1 MSLAGTSSPQAT
13 APAASGEQAW
23 SEAAWA
29 AALLAVDPAG
39 LGGVWVRAA
48 AGPVR
53 ERWTAQLQ
61 QLLAPGAPVRRLPV
75 HIADER
81 LLGGLDLAA
90 TLQAGRPV
98 AQRGLLAEADGG
110 LVLVPMAERLAA
122 GTAARLATALDTH
135 VVGFERDGLGGRWP
149 CRLAVVALDE
159 GQGDDPAPAA
169 TLTERL
175 ALRVD
180 LGALSLREAGEPA
193 ATPAQVQ
200 QARARLA
207 QVEVPELM
215 VRALCAAALQLGVDS
230 LRASVAAVRAARA
243 AAALAGRLQAGQDDA
258 RLAVA
263 LVLGPRAT
271 RLPAP
276 AEEPQ
281 DAAPPPPPPAPPP
294 ADASAQP
301 PCESDPPDGGALEEL
316 LVAAAQAVVSERWLA
331 ALRARERA
339 HAGGRV
345 GELSATP
352 RGGRPMGARAGVP
365 RDGARLNLMDTLR
378 AAAPWQPLRR
388 REAAQAACTPE
399 EAAVPARALGA
410 RPAGARLRV
419 RASDLRVSRLQQRAA
434 TATVFILDASGSSA
448 LHRLAEAKGAINL
461 LLADCYV
468 RRDQV
473 GVIAF
478 RGARAEVLLEPTRSL
493 VRARR
498 SLAALPGGGGTPLAS
513 ALEAA
518 LRMAG
523 QVRRAGT
530 APVLVL
536 LTDGRANIARNGEPG
551 RAAAEADALAA
562 ARLLRAQAL
571 TSLLVD
577 TSPQPAPAARRLA
590 IEMGA
595 TYRALPHAGAAEL
608 SAAVKAL
615 PRPSP

>member
-1 MSLAGTSSPQAT
+1 MNGLNAAPSAAA
-13 APAASGEQAW
+13 APADTGSEGAAW
-23 SEAAWA
+23 SDASRA

-39 LGGVWVRAA
+39 LGGIWLRAG

-53 ERWTAQLQ
+53 DRWTAQLLH
-61 QLLAPGAPVRRLPV
+61 LLPAGTPVRRLPV
-75 HIADER
+75 HIADDR

-90 TLQAGRPV
+90 TLHAGHPV

-110 LVLVPMAERLAA
+110 LVLVPMAERLGT
-122 GTAARLATALDTH
+122 GTAARLASALDERA
-135 VVGFERDGLGGRWP
+135 VGFERDGASRRWP
-149 CRLAVVALDE
+149 SRLAVVALDE
-159 GQGDDPAPAA
+159 GQGEDPPPPAA
-169 TLTERL
+169 LTDRLGLRADLAAL
-175 ALRVD
+175 ALRQT
-180 LGALSLREAGEPA
+180 GEPA
-193 ATPAQVQ
+193 ATPAEV
-200 QARARLA
+200 ARARERLSG
-207 QVEVPELM
+207 VEVPEPM
-215 VRALCAAALQLGVDS
+215 VRALCAAACQLGVDS

-243 AAALAGRLQAGQDDA
+243 AAALAGRPQADEDDA
-258 RLAVA
+258 RLAVR

-271 RLPAP
+271 RLPAEA
-276 AEEPQ
+276 AEPEQAAPPEP
-281 DAAPPPPPPAPPP
+281 APPPPSEQPAEPPDTP
-294 ADASAQP
+294 Q
-301 PCESDPPDGGALEEL
+301 EDPPLQAAELEEL
-316 LVAAAQAVVSERWLA
+316 LVAAAQAVVSQQWLA
-331 ALRARERA
+331 ALRSRERA
-339 HAGGRV
+339 QAAGRV
-345 GELSATP
+345 GELSSTP
-352 RGGRPMGARAGVP
+352 RDGRPVGSRAGMP
-365 RDGARLNLMDTLR
+365 RGGARLNLMDTLR

-388 REAAQAACTPE
+388 REQPEQAPS
-399 EAAVPARALGA
+399 PM
-410 RPAGARLRV
+410 RLRV
-419 RASDLRVSRLQQRAA
+419 HAGDLRVSRLQQRAA
-434 TATVFILDASGSSA
+434 TATLFLVDASGSSA

-478 RGARAEVLLEPTRSL
+478 RGTRAEVLLEPTRSL

-523 QVRRAGT
+523 QVRRSGC

-551 RAAAEADALAA
+551 RAAAESDALAA

-590 IEMGA
+590 AEMGA
-595 TYRALPHAGAAEL
+595 AYRALPHAGAAEL

-615 PRPSP
+615 PRPGP